1 MPQLSRGVGLL
12 ALVLILSACASQAQE
27 PKPTSTTGDADSLAL
42 QDFRARIDKYVE
54 LHKQAQKKSPRM
66 KETNDTAKI
75 KAAQQVLA
83 ETIQASRKDAKPG
96 DIFTP
101 AIRKTFRQLL
111 YPELKGADG
120 RETKAA
126 IKEDA
131 PTAVPLKV
139 NSHYPEAEP
148 LSTVPPNLLARLPQ
162 LPEQLDYR
170 ITGKH
175 LLLRDADANLI
186 VDYIPN
192 AIQ

>member
-1 MPQLSRGVGLL
+1 MPQLSRGAGLL
-12 ALVLILSACASQAQE
+12 ALVVMLSACASQAQE
-27 PKPTSTTGDADSLAL
+27 PKPTSTTGNADALAL

-54 LHKQAQKKSPRM
+54 LHKQAQKKSPPL

-83 ETIQASRKDAKPG
+83 ETIQASRTDAKPG

-101 AIRKTFRQLL
+101 AIRKTFRQLM
-111 YPELKGADG
+111 YPELKGPDG

-131 PTAVPLKV
+131 PAAIPLKV
-139 NSHYPEAEP
+139 NTHYPEAEP

-192 AIQ
+192 AIP

>member
-1 MPQLSRGVGLL
+1 MLQLSRGAGVV
-12 ALVLILSACASQAQE
+12 ALVVVLGACASQAQE
-27 PKPTSTTGDADSLAL
+27 PKPAATTGNAQALVL
-42 QDFRARIDKYVE
+42 QDFRARVDKYVA
-54 LHKQAQKKSPRM
+54 LHKQAAKKSPPL
-66 KETNDTAKI
+66 KESNDTAKI
-75 KAAQQVLA
+75 KAAQQILA

-101 AIRKTFRQLL
+101 EVRKTFRSLM
-111 YPELKGADG
+111 YPELTGEEG
-120 RETKAA
+120 RETKAL

-139 NSHYPEAEP
+139 NSHYPEAQP
-148 LSTVPPNLLARLPQ
+148 LSTVPPNILARLPQ
-162 LPEQLDYR
+162 LPEELDYR